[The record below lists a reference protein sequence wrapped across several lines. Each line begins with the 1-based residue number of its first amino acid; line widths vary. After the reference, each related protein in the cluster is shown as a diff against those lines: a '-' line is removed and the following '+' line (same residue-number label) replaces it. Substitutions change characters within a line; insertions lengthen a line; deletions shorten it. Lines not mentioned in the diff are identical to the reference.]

1 MTNDDLDV
9 AGELDELAK
18 WGEGR
23 MDRAAR
29 KILTRLQSLEADRD
43 LARSAIQDLRQRVKA
58 LEDRAGL

>member
-1 MTNDDLDV
+1 MSDDNLDA
-9 AGELDELAK
+9 AGELNELAK

-29 KILTRLQSLEADRD
+29 KMLDRLQTLEADRD